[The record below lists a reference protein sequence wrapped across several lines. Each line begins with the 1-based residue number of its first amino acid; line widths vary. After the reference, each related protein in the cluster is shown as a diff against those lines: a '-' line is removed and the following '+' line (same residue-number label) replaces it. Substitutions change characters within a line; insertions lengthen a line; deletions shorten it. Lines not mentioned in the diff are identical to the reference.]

1 MNLSSLPCQD
11 LKLTQLTNGQLH
23 WIPVVG
29 LLEAPDSPVCPPYSQ
44 HLPLWDQRPNS
55 LAPSSDPAW
64 PSSPA
69 CLGPTPASPGAHP
82 APPHPLPRPQ
92 ASTHPGNAH
101 DLLVGQQADSH
112 ETRLEA
118 GFLPLQEV
126 LALQHSHVEG
136 VGGGVVV
143 HAHLH
148 LAQREVLPEVV
159 AHGGD
164 GVQGVGRLGFP
175 EGAVGGQVQL
185 PAHQLQGPQ
194 LADAFKGVLDAEAA
208 FATGGPPRAGALRIP
223 GRHSLGRERAWEHR
237 RAIGLVLKTC
247 G

>member
-1 MNLSSLPCQD
+1 MNPSSLPCQD

-23 WIPVVG
+23 WIRVVG
-29 LLEAPDSPVCPPYSQ
+29 LPRTAHSGDPRWRPQTLRSI
-44 HLPLWDQRPNS
+44 LPIASTFHSGITIQTRS

-69 CLGPTPASPGAHP
+69 CRGRTPARGGGHT
-82 APPHPLPRPQ
+82 PPCPRPLPRPQ

-101 DLLVGQQADSH
+101 DLLVRQQADTH
-112 ETRLEA
+112 EAGLEA

-164 GVQGVGRLGFP
+164 GVQGVGRLRFP
-175 EGAVGGQVQL
+175 EGPVGGQVQL
-185 PAHQLQGPQ
+185 AAHQLQGPQ

-208 FATGGPPRAGALRIP
+208 FATGGPPSAGALRIP
-223 GRHSLGRERAWEHR
+223 GRYSLG
-237 RAIGLVLKTC
+237 
-247 G
+247 